1 MDAAP
6 AAVSRPPSHIEELPG
21 LHDYDFQMKEISVSR
36 PRPDEYAESF
46 AGYVSRAED
55 IHDARSILAMQ
66 QEVVA
71 RLLQP
76 LGDESAEYRYA
87 PDKWSI
93 KELFGHI
100 CDAERIFAYRLL
112 RVGRGDAT
120 PLAGFDENAY
130 VPAARSHRRRLAD
143 LIEEW
148 RAVRTATTTLVR
160 GMPEDAWENRGT
172 SNGHVIS
179 ARALLY
185 IIVGHVDHH
194 LGVLAERYGVGE
206 RV

>member
-1 MDAAP
+1 
-6 AAVSRPPSHIEELPG
+6 
-21 LHDYDFQMKEISVSR
+21 MKEISVSR
-36 PRPDEYAESF
+36 PRPDEYAASF
-46 AGYVSRAED
+46 AGYVSRADD
-55 IHDARSILAMQ
+55 IDDARSILAMQ

-130 VPAARSHRRRLAD
+130 VPAARSHQRRLAD
-143 LIEEW
+143 LIDEW

-160 GMPEDAWENRGT
+160 GMPEVAWENRGT
-172 SNGHVIS
+172 ANGHVTS

-185 IIVGHVDHH
+185 ILVGHVDHH